1 MTSRLDRLGPLLHDA
16 ARAVRRRFEQRSA
29 GYGLSSAQWRLMA
42 ILGRDGRSNQS
53 RLAEQLEIEPISVS
67 RLLDRMEAGGWVAR
81 ERDENDRRVRIVVP
95 TDKTI
100 AAYEDVRKMASEV
113 YDEAIAGLGAADRAV
128 IVAGLNTIITNLSA
142 KADLAPADTIQKD
155 KT

>member
-16 ARAVRRRFEQRSA
+16 ARAVRRRFEQRST

-42 ILGRDGRSNQS
+42 ILGRDGRSSQS
-53 RLAEQLEIEPISVS
+53 RLAEQLEIESISVS
-67 RLLDRMEAGGWVAR
+67 RLLDRMEAGGWVSR
-81 ERDENDRRVRIVVP
+81 EMDENDRRVRIIVP

-100 AAYEDVRKMASEV
+100 AAYEDVRRMASEV
-113 YDEAIAGLGAADRAV
+113 YDEALAGIGAAERAALV
-128 IVAGLNTIITNLSA
+128 SGLNTIITNLSA
-142 KADLAPADTIQKD
+142 KADLTPADSTPKD